1 MFDDDIDIDES
12 DNQIGKEERELIEQ
26 LIQEE
31 MVSIKEKKQNI
42 KISPN
47 NENKK
52 DYKTLFSQRNALYE
66 KELSLN
72 AKLKQKNK
80 ILTHGYN
87 KNLDNLMNEY
97 KTLIQD
103 INDLKGQKKL
113 YEKMLNEENSNYLHR
128 KRKKEEELYEL
139 QKYESELQNKYKI
152 KCK

>member
-1 MFDDDIDIDES
+1 M
-12 DNQIGKEERELIEQ
+12 
-26 LIQEE
+26 
-31 MVSIKEKKQNI
+31 KKNLL
-42 KISPN
+42 
-47 NENKK
+47 
-52 DYKTLFSQRNALYE
+52 LFMTNFY
-66 KELSLN
+66 
-72 AKLKQKNK
+72 
-80 ILTHGYN
+80 GYN